1 MAEPPTADRSIKRVR
16 VASSVS
22 AGEYEQ
28 LELIAERH
36 NEPVSVVVR
45 WLLRK
50 ALMLEQESG
59 DLSESKDAD

>member
-1 MAEPPTADRSIKRVR
+1 MAEPPTADRPIKRVR

-22 AGEYEQ
+22 AREYEQ
-28 LELIAERH
+28 LEVIAQRR

-50 ALMLEQESG
+50 ALILEQESG
-59 DLSESKDAD
+59 DLSESKDTD